1 MCPMIFPHM
10 FPIFSQK
17 NLGFSSQLCEI
28 TRPRVSRDVVF
39 RRPGAECEGPTSQRP
54 ATVKGRV
61 FFWVKSSTKDGGH
74 NRMHMFASSSR
85 HCYLPSIST
94 CTTRLAVVDRSVRT
108 KMKGTILCNICIMCM
123 YIYIAHILY
132 IHIYVHIYG
141 LHFYMCTKIDILRTC
156 SFISSRDLRFGA
168 VRQLEAPTEPSRA
181 HINNNDDNSNNNIV
195 HNIYICIC
203 VYIIYIIFF
212 LITWIDHIK
221 IYTHIHIQSYLHI
234 LHVSIYIYD
243 MT

>member
-1 MCPMIFPHM
+1 
-10 FPIFSQK
+10 
-17 NLGFSSQLCEI
+17 
-28 TRPRVSRDVVF
+28 
-39 RRPGAECEGPTSQRP
+39 
-54 ATVKGRV
+54 
-61 FFWVKSSTKDGGH
+61 
-74 NRMHMFASSSR
+74 MHMFASSSR

-123 YIYIAHILY
+123 YIYIYIYIAHILY

-141 LHFYMCTKIDILRTC
+141 LHLYMCTKIDILRTC

-195 HNIYICIC
+195 HNIYIYAYVYILYIYYIFLNYMDRSYKIIHTYSYIVIFTYTAC
-203 VYIIYIIFF
+203 VY
-212 LITWIDHIK
+212 
-221 IYTHIHIQSYLHI
+221 
-234 LHVSIYIYD
+234 IYIYD
-243 MT
+243 MTWHTYGWGSSEVGHCGAPGTWKYQTSQGETAAIVLPFLLVEF